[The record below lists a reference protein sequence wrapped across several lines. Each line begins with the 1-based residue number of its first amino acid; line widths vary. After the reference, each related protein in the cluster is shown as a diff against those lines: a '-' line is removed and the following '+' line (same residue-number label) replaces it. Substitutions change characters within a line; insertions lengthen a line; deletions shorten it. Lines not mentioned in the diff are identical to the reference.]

1 MSCVEWEREIA
12 AEAGTPELAEHLT
25 VCSSCRDFAHEV
37 DSNRAALQALAVDP
51 AALQA
56 MRRGVLQRIES
67 KQRRIA
73 WWIWPAAA
81 AACAA
86 VVCTILLLPHLR
98 NPAPPVPVE
107 FAKNPPRIEWT
118 PKAPQAVAM
127 HPIHRKFGPVVA
139 KAAPA
144 QKPEPFV
151 VKMLTADPNVII
163 IWLVDKKGDSL

>member
-1 MSCVEWEREIA
+1 MSCTEWEREIEEQA
-12 AEAGTPELAEHLT
+12 DTPDLAEHLR
-25 VCSSCRDFAHEV
+25 VCSSCRDFAREIEL
-37 DSNRAALQALAVDP
+37 NRTALQALAVDP

-56 MRRGVLQRIES
+56 VRSSVLQRIEA
-67 KQRRIA
+67 KQRRMA

-86 VVCTILLLPHLR
+86 IVCAVLLMPRLL
-98 NPAPPVPVE
+98 NPAPPAGVE

-118 PKAPQAVAM
+118 PKPIPARPVA
-127 HPIHRKFGPVVA
+127 RKFGPVVA

-144 QKPEPFV
+144 RKPEPFV
-151 VKMLTADPNVII
+151 VKMLTDDPNVII